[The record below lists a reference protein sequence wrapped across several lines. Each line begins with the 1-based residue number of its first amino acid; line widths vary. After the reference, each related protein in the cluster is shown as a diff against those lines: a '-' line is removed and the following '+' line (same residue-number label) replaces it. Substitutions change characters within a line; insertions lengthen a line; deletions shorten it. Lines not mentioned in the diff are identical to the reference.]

1 MRLFRL
7 SAPRQFRLLMLVMAS
22 LLFAPFAS
30 FGAMA
35 VLPMDASDKVC
46 ETGQTAQPMAQMA
59 SDCCDQ
65 ATTDCQTH
73 CLDLMLSHV
82 PVSAVP
88 AFGSFPFPAVA
99 QTVRQTTRH
108 MSGISSLPDPRPPRI

>member
-1 MRLFRL
+1 MRFFRF
-7 SAPRQFRLLMLVMAS
+7 SVPRQFRLLMLVMAS

-30 FGAMA
+30 LGAMA
-35 VLPMDASDKVC
+35 DPAMDASDKVC
-46 ETGQTAQPMAQMA
+46 ETGQTAQMEA
-59 SDCCDQ
+59 DCCDQ
-65 ATTDCQTH
+65 ASSTDCQTH

-88 AFGSFPFPAVA
+88 AFGSLPFPAVA